1 MATGQRLFTDAFRDM
16 QRAVETFRS
25 GSYPPSDVIDHAEY
39 FTLEAELPGY
49 TKNNIKFEVVDTRT
63 LILSGS
69 LNDDEYEAHHQSD
82 SSRTV
87 HCEAHG
93 KSAGPVCKSCEAG
106 LIKAEEA
113 QERLAKDAQA
123 VKVEQAQAAQKA
135 AQVETAQKNKE
146 AQQAGMATAAQ
157 ATKATDSQ
165 KSMMEKAKDVVN
177 TQAKK
182 LESKVKKSEAEEAKK
197 AEEVEAQKVEETQAK
212 KAQDTQTEDTEKKK
226 AQEAKAKDD
235 EYQREQAQA
244 QKEQQEVEKSR
255 QRKAQY
261 LIRERN
267 PAESFSRQYN
277 FHTHIKSEGIK
288 ARFQDGILKAIVP
301 KVNIEKHQQINID

>member
-49 TKNNIKFEVVDTRT
+49 TKKNIKFEVVDTRT

-82 SSRTV
+82 SSRT
-87 HCEAHG
+87 
-93 KSAGPVCKSCEAG
+93 
-106 LIKAEEA
+106 
-113 QERLAKDAQA
+113 
-123 VKVEQAQAAQKA
+123 
-135 AQVETAQKNKE
+135 
-146 AQQAGMATAAQ
+146 
-157 ATKATDSQ
+157 
-165 KSMMEKAKDVVN
+165 
-177 TQAKK
+177 
-182 LESKVKKSEAEEAKK
+182 
-197 AEEVEAQKVEETQAK
+197 
-212 KAQDTQTEDTEKKK
+212 
-226 AQEAKAKDD
+226 
-235 EYQREQAQA
+235 
-244 QKEQQEVEKSR
+244 QEVEKSR

>member
-1 MATGQRLFTDAFRDM
+1 MAAAPRLFTDAFRDM

-25 GSYPPSDVIDHAEY
+25 SSYPLTDVIDHPDY

-49 TKNNIKFEVVDTRT
+49 TKSDIKFEVADNRT

-69 LNDDEYEAHHQSD
+69 LQEDDSEARHQEGD

-93 KSAGPVCKSCEAG
+93 KSSGPVCKSCEAG
-106 LIKAEEA
+106 LMKAEEA
-113 QERLAKDAQA
+113 QEKLAKDSQA
-123 VKVEQAQAAQKA
+123 VKVEQTQAAQKA
-135 AQVETAQKNKE
+135 AQVETAKKNEE
-146 AQQAGMATAAQ
+146 AQQAGMATAVQ

-165 KSMMEKAKDVVN
+165 KSMMEKAKEAVG

-182 LESKVKKSEAEEAKK
+182 LESKVKKSEVEEAKK
-197 AEEVEAQKVEETQAK
+197 SEEVEAKKVEEAQAN
-212 KAQDTQTEDTEKKK
+212 KAQEGPLEDADKKK
-226 AQEAKAKDD
+226 AQEAETKQKEAQIK
-235 EYQREQAQA
+235 QTQAQEA
-244 QKEQQEVEKSR
+244 QKSR

-261 LIRERN
+261 LIKERN
-267 PAESFSRQYN
+267 PNDFFSRQYAFYTAIN
-277 FHTHIKSEGIK
+277 PQGIK
-288 ARFQDGILKAIVP
+288 ARFEDGILKAIVP